1 MSVRPLLRMMSNKT
15 LFSYS
20 IGHSF
25 RSLHMYN
32 ANLHGLFA
40 ALIFMHSGADIAPAH
55 DAEKYRSRRLEIS
68 SEKDVTPDMF
78 FF

>member
-1 MSVRPLLRMMSNKT
+1 MSIRLLLRMTATNT

-20 IGHSF
+20 IGHF
-25 RSLHMYN
+25 FTLLHMCN
-32 ANLHGLFA
+32 ANLHGFFST
-40 ALIFMHSGADIAPAH
+40 LIFIHSRVDIAPAH

-68 SEKDVTPDMF
+68 SKKYVTPDMF